1 MGYYDGMGL
10 DTAKASSYDV
20 AAALQ
25 IPVVLVVSARGSAL
39 SLAALVKGFLE
50 FKRRA
55 GFGEFC

>member
-1 MGYYDGMGL
+1 M
-10 DTAKASSYDV
+10 TR